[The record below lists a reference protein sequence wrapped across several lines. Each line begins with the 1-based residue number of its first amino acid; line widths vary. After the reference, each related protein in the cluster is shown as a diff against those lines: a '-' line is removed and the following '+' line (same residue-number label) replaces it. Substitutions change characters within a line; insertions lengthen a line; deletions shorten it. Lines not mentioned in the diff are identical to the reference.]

1 MVRWWDIRNFSK
13 SFRELLVVT
22 DESEMIGDGVSC
34 LTYEQT
40 IPSNFMLG
48 TDQGRVVTAR
58 LQSKSGSNS
67 LLMNSWKVKEG
78 VVCQLQSKLKV
89 KVRLASGSWLRDWE
103 GLVGTIFMFPFS
115 TFRDQT
121 LVTIFA
127 AVVSSFPRFSKFS
140 SIPAPNICEGWSP

>member
-1 MVRWWDIRNFSK
+1 MHPMVRWWDIRNFSK

-78 VVCQLQSKLKV
+78 CSVSIAKQAQGQGQAC
-89 KVRLASGSWLRDWE
+89 VRVMVE
-103 GLVGTIFMFPFS
+103 GLGGTCGNHLHVPIFN
-115 TFRDQT
+115 
-121 LVTIFA
+121 L
-127 AVVSSFPRFSKFS
+127 
-140 SIPAPNICEGWSP
+140 